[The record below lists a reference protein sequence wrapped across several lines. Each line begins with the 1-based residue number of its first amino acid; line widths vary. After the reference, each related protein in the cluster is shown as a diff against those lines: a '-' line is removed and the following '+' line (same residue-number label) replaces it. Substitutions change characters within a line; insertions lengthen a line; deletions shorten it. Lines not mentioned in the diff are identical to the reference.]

1 MHCEYGILWMAVV
14 SNIAINNDISLH
26 AVQYGMLNVSITTR
40 VIKTVDVISIDNL
53 TEIFCNIWILLKG
66 RDDITCI
73 WNGHADQVIV

>member
-1 MHCEYGILWMAVV
+1 MSYL
-14 SNIAINNDISLH
+14 
-26 AVQYGMLNVSITTR
+26 
-40 VIKTVDVISIDNL
+40 DNL

>member
-1 MHCEYGILWMAVV
+1 
-14 SNIAINNDISLH
+14 
-26 AVQYGMLNVSITTR
+26 MLNVSITTR

-73 WNGHADQVIV
+73 WNGHADQVIVKKNVWQWETVLLVGLIPFKPSS